1 MRLSADNAEPD
12 ATLFEDISPIAQ
24 SEVVMYRYLLLAAF
38 ILPASASARIQRIRI
53 VALSLLLVGLSV
65 PAMASNTLTIAT
77 PTFAKSAIV
86 PTPVQTECRLPEKL
100 ASFIESYVPKKGFDA
115 VQISDQGGSGKV
127 LIVEI
132 TDLVGTGG
140 GAWSGSKAVTI
151 SGKLMEG
158 DKTIGSFIGR
168 RTSGGGLYGGF
179 KGTCS
184 ILGRCVKA
192 LGKDIGTWLKAPS
205 TDARIGEFK

>member
-1 MRLSADNAEPD
+1 MRILKHVLFPLEWSGRAANAR
-12 ATLFEDISPIAQ
+12 
-24 SEVVMYRYLLLAAF
+24 MK
-38 ILPASASARIQRIRI
+38 RICI
-53 VALSLLLVGLSV
+53 VALPLLFVGLSA
-65 PAMASNTLTIAT
+65 PAMAANTLTITT

-86 PTPVQTECRLPEKL
+86 PTPVQTECQLPEKL
-100 ASFIESYVPKKGFDA
+100 ASFIENYAPKKGFDA
-115 VQISDQGGSGKV
+115 VQISDRSGSGKV
-127 LIVEI
+127 LVVEI
-132 TDLVGTGG
+132 TDLIGTGG

-192 LGKDIGTWLKAPS
+192 LGKDIGTWLEAPS
-205 TDARIGEFK
+205 TDSRIGEFK

>member
-1 MRLSADNAEPD
+1 MRIPKHISFPLGSSTRAVRETTTSAKVRP
-12 ATLFEDISPIAQ
+12 TF
-24 SEVVMYRYLLLAAF
+24 VFV
-38 ILPASASARIQRIRI
+38 LP
-53 VALSLLLVGLSV
+53 LLLVGLSA
-65 PAMASNTLTIAT
+65 PAMGSDTLTIAT

-100 ASFIESYVPKKGFDA
+100 ASFIESYAPKKRFDA
-115 VQISDQGGSGKV
+115 VQVTDQGGSGKV

-192 LGKDIGTWLKAPS
+192 LGKDIGAWLKTPS
-205 TDARIGEFK
+205 TDSRIGEFK

>member
-1 MRLSADNAEPD
+1 MHMLKHILSSLVEPLNRTIREGT
-12 ATLFEDISPIAQ
+12 AG
-24 SEVVMYRYLLLAAF
+24 
-38 ILPASASARIQRIRI
+38 ARIQRIHI
-53 VALSLLLVGLSV
+53 VALSLLLVGLSA

-86 PTPVQTECRLPEKL
+86 PTPVQAECQLPEKL
-100 ASFIESYVPKKGFDA
+100 ASFIESYAPKKGFDA

-127 LIVEI
+127 LVVEI
-132 TDLVGTGG
+132 TDLIGTGG

-192 LGKDIGTWLKAPS
+192 LGKDIGVWLKAPS
-205 TDARIGEFK
+205 AASRIGEFK

>member
-1 MRLSADNAEPD
+1 MFKFVSTSVNR
-12 ATLFEDISPIAQ
+12 PI
-24 SEVVMYRYLLLAAF
+24 RRGNT
-38 ILPASASARIQRIRI
+38 SARIRRML
-53 VALSLLLVGLSV
+53 VLALPLLFVGVSA
-65 PAMASNTLTIAT
+65 PSMASNTLTIAT
-77 PTFAKSAIV
+77 PTFAKGAIV
-86 PTPVQTECRLPEKL
+86 PTPVQTECQLPEKL
-100 ASFIESYVPKKGFDA
+100 ASFIENYAKQRFDA
-115 VQISDQGGSGKV
+115 VQISDRGGSGKV
-127 LIVEI
+127 LVVEI
-132 TDLVGTGG
+132 TDLIGTGG

-192 LGKDIGTWLKAPS
+192 LGRDIGSWLKAPS
-205 TDARIGEFK
+205 TDSRIGELK

>member
-1 MRLSADNAEPD
+1 MRILKHIFFPLGSSTRAVGETTTSAKIRPTFVFA
-12 ATLFEDISPIAQ
+12 
-24 SEVVMYRYLLLAAF
+24 
-38 ILPASASARIQRIRI
+38 LPM
-53 VALSLLLVGLSV
+53 LLVGLSA

-86 PTPVQTECRLPEKL
+86 PTPVQTECQLPEKL
-100 ASFIESYVPKKGFDA
+100 ASFIESYAPKKRFDA
-115 VQISDQGGSGKV
+115 VQVTDQGRSGKV

-132 TDLVGTGG
+132 TDLIGTGG

-192 LGKDIGTWLKAPS
+192 LGKDIGAWLKAPS
-205 TDARIGEFK
+205 TDSRIGEFK

>member
-1 MRLSADNAEPD
+1 MRILKHV
-12 ATLFEDISPIAQ
+12 LFPLESSGRA
-24 SEVVMYRYLLLAAF
+24 
-38 ILPASASARIQRIRI
+38 ASARMKRICI
-53 VALSLLLVGLSV
+53 VALPLLFVGLSA
-65 PAMASNTLTIAT
+65 PAMAANTLTITT
-77 PTFAKSAIV
+77 PTFAKNAIV
-86 PTPVQTECRLPEKL
+86 PTPVQTECQLPEKL
-100 ASFIESYVPKKGFDA
+100 ASFIENYAPKKGFDA
-115 VQISDQGGSGKV
+115 VQVSDRSGSGKV
-127 LIVEI
+127 LVVEI
-132 TDLVGTGG
+132 TDLIGTGG

-205 TDARIGEFK
+205 TDSRIGEFK